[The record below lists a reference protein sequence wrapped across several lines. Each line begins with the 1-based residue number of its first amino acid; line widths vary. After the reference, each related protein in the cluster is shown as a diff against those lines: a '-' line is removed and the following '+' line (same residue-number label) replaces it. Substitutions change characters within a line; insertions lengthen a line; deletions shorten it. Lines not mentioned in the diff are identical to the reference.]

1 MEMVPM
7 SDIILL
13 WFIAS
18 TFLGTCSILPV
29 LLCRCFVYHPGY
41 IYKHTTY
48 NKPASVLIAVV
59 LNLVFPVYAVIF
71 WGVYLSLKAEYR
83 ED

>member
-7 SDIILL
+7 NDIIIL

-18 TFLGTCSILPV
+18 TFLGTCAILPA
-29 LLCRCFVYHPGY
+29 LFCKCFVYHPGY
-41 IYKHTTY
+41 IYKY
-48 NKPASVLIAVV
+48 SPCNKPASVIIAIL
-59 LNLVFPVYAVIF
+59 LNLAFPVYAVIF
-71 WGVYLSLKAEYR
+71 WGVYLSLKDVYR